1 MGTLKIIHPFTYIS
15 LTPASINMQWIS
27 LMRIKTFII
36 IRIYSSK
43 QLLGPKT
50 NYFKYLMIFIAI
62 AFIENR
68 RIFKNW
74 CIVAI

>member
-1 MGTLKIIHPFTYIS
+1 MGALKIVNHFTYFS
-15 LTPASINMQWIS
+15 LTPVSINMQWIS
-27 LMRIKTFII
+27 LMRIETVII

-43 QLLGPKT
+43 QLLGPKI
-50 NYFKYLMIFIAI
+50 NYFKYLMFFSTT

-74 CIVAI
+74 SIVAT

>member
-1 MGTLKIIHPFTYIS
+1 MGTLKIIHPFTYFS
-15 LTPASINMQWIS
+15 LTPAAINMQWIS
-27 LMRIKTFII
+27 LMRAETFII

-43 QLLGPKT
+43 QLLGPKR
-50 NYFKYLMIFIAI
+50 NYFKYLMVFSAI

-74 CIVAI
+74 SIVAI